1 MKELLKSF
9 KDCLFEA
16 LNCNPL
22 EDPTADYKDWAVYE
36 GFKRKFGNSY
46 QWQVINRA
54 RQMHECVRGHLIREG
69 ESYYIY
75 SYEVGAGHGM
85 KICNGCMA
93 LLLFFHGA
101 HNLEPN
107 MGTHWDLEK
116 KEPQWI
122 KGSSE

>member
-1 MKELLKSF
+1 MKETMKSF
-9 KDCLFEA
+9 EDCLFEA
-16 LNCNPL
+16 LNSTYR
-22 EDPTADYKDWAVYE
+22 EDPGAEYKDWAVTE
-36 GFKRKFGNSY
+36 GFRRRIGNIY

-75 SYEVGAGHGM
+75 SYAIGAGHNM
-85 KICNGCMA
+85 KICEGCMA
-93 LLLFFHGA
+93 LILFFLGA
-101 HNLEPN
+101 HKLKPN

-122 KGSSE
+122 KGTSE

>member
-1 MKELLKSF
+1 MKSF

-16 LNCNPL
+16 LNCNCR
-22 EDPTADYKDWAVYE
+22 EDPTAAYKDWAVTE
-36 GFKRKFGNSY
+36 AFRRKFGNTY

-75 SYEVGAGHGM
+75 SYGIGAGGEM

-93 LLLFFHGA
+93 LILFFLGA
-101 HNLEPN
+101 HKSKPN
-107 MGTHWDLEK
+107 MGTHWNLETG
-116 KEPQWI
+116 EIQWI
-122 KGSSE
+122 TDTPD